1 MPKRLLKHFSRREK
15 QTTFVAIGALRV
27 GEIIKREVN
36 DPEWNYLVAVY
47 KIIYFIVLLRARRP
61 KMNVLSTGIDISDY
75 SLKSLR
81 VV

>member
-1 MPKRLLKHFSRREK
+1 MW
-15 QTTFVAIGALRV
+15 T
-27 GEIIKREVN
+27 
-36 DPEWNYLVAVY
+36 PEWNYLVAVY

-61 KMNVLSTGIDISDY
+61 KLNVLSISDY

>member
-1 MPKRLLKHFSRREK
+1 MW
-15 QTTFVAIGALRV
+15 T
-27 GEIIKREVN
+27 
-36 DPEWNYLVAVY
+36 PEWNYLVAVY

-61 KMNVLSTGIDISDY
+61 KLNVLSRGIGISDY